1 MKNLDPESLR
11 SGPTNKSLI
20 VRPVCAP
27 MVPPRTSSGE
37 VMESPLVQTDIVL
50 DSGVDQ
56 SVIFTYTR
64 ATLKPTAVL
73 LWNMEPRLASVVRTI
88 GNGPNS

>member
-37 VMESPLVQTDIVL
+37 VTESPLVQTDIVL
-50 DSGVDQ
+50 DGGVGH

-64 ATLKPTAVL
+64 AALKPTAEL
-73 LWNMEPRLASVVRTI
+73 LSNMEPLFGSAVRAI
-88 GNGPNS
+88 CNEPNS

>member
-20 VRPVCAP
+20 VQPVCAP

-37 VMESPLVQTDIVL
+37 VMESPLVLIDIVL
-50 DSGVDQ
+50 DGGVGH

-64 ATLKPTAVL
+64 AALKPTAEL
-73 LWNMEPRLASVVRTI
+73 LSDMEPLLGSVVRAI
-88 GNGPNS
+88 RNEPNS